1 MLLSSLKT
9 GTAPIHTLEVCI
21 DAAPHTVPSTNAG
34 AVSHPWRVSSTSLW
48 RRRCERAPLSL
59 CALPGSGADLLLFDR
74 GNIYCARGCA
84 EEARRSAQR
93 AASERYQSS
102 YRGRLNHAE
111 RARNYRARQKNVTHQ
126 GSPPQPTD
134 DLISEGTAIT
144 PSTARSRRSPRCFLR
159 ESPWRC
165 HWCGCRCPPFV
176 RNSFLRRRRGAD
188 P

>member
-1 MLLSSLKT
+1 MPGQYLT
-9 GTAPIHTLEVCI
+9 
-21 DAAPHTVPSTNAG
+21 
-34 AVSHPWRVSSTSLW
+34 
-48 RRRCERAPLSL
+48 RRRFRPRLCGEADETLASARLYL
-59 CALPGSGADLLLFDR
+59 CARCQVQVLICCCCDR

-134 DLISEGTAIT
+134 DLMSEGTAIT

-176 RNSFLRRRRGAD
+176 RNGFLRRRRGAD